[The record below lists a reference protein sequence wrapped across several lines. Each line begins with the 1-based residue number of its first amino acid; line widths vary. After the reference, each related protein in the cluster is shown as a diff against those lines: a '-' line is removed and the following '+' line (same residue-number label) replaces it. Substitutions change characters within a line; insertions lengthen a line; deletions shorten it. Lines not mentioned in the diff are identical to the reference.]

1 MSENAA
7 CACIPGVPNVE
18 FEADVEVGGD
28 AMLPSVV
35 KIGRERSTVLICS
48 SSLDAA
54 LANRFIKPLL
64 LILLLL
70 LLLLPKVIVEGG
82 SEAVFSISSPSFCS
96 FGVCL
101 VEEED
106 DAKSVLFLASFVAEF
121 DFLRTP
127 LASLFLDARPI
138 KFDVDFEWFA
148 RCACACAC
156 A

>member
-18 FEADVEVGGD
+18 FEAEVEVGGD

-35 KIGRERSTVLICS
+35 KIGRERSTVLICL

-54 LANRFIKPLL
+54 LAKRFIKPLL
-64 LILLLL
+64 LLLLL
-70 LLLLPKVIVEGG
+70 LLLFPKVIVEGG
-82 SEAVFSISSPSFCS
+82 SEDVFSISSPSFCS

-106 DAKSVLFLASFVAEF
+106 DVKTVLFLASFVAEF

>member
-18 FEADVEVGGD
+18 FETYVEVGGD

-35 KIGRERSTVLICS
+35 KIGRDLSTVLICS

-54 LANRFIKPLL
+54 LAKRFMNPLL
-64 LILLLL
+64 LMLLLL
-70 LLLLPKVIVEGG
+70 LLLLFPKVTAEGG

-96 FGVCL
+96 FGDCL
-101 VEEED
+101 IEEED
-106 DAKSVLFLASFVAEF
+106 DAKTVLFLASFVAEL

-127 LASLFLDARPI
+127 PASLFLDARPI
-138 KFDVDFEWFA
+138 KFEVDFEWLA
-148 RCACACAC
+148 RCACACA
-156 A
+156 